1 MFVKTNDSALWCVV
15 TCLQWTGGAENI
27 DPGLEEKELTEMLSE
42 LYGEVPSL
50 QFCHAFLP
58 DLSIVSS
65 DFAERKCTQH
75 NHQIQI
81 HIFFLLVCVFQG
93 IVWCAISAGS
103 CISFCTTLDHD
114 CSHGTLFQTNQFSL
128 LMTWLQEPDSEAVH
142 WTFYL
147 ASRGT
152 GRQFVFHPAE
162 SRVRHAKKETWIGTQ
177 VHECQCDPQLWRLGN
192 CFSVISLIRCQPPS
206 GDLHYACRA
215 HHYCHFLPQAW
226 PSQTVCISCLG
237 SLHGSSTVQSGAV
250 LESVQQKKHGKT

>member
-1 MFVKTNDSALWCVV
+1 MFAVDGRRGKHWSWIGRERTDGDAVGTLW
-15 TCLQWTGGAENI
+15 GGAFPPI
-27 DPGLEEKELTEMLSE
+27 LSRLSSGL
-42 LYGEVPSL
+42 V
-50 QFCHAFLP
+50 
-58 DLSIVSS
+58 
-65 DFAERKCTQH
+65 
-75 NHQIQI
+75 HQILPSANVHSTTI
-81 HIFFLLVCVFQG
+81 KSKSIFFFPLVCVFQG

-103 CISFCTTLDHD
+103 CISFCTTLDILDHN
-114 CSHGTLFQTNQFSL
+114 CSHGTLIQTNQFSL

-152 GRQFVFHPAE
+152 GRQSVFQPAE

-192 CFSVISLIRCQPPS
+192 CFTVISLIRCQLPL

-226 PSQTVCISCLG
+226 PSQTF
-237 SLHGSSTVQSGAV
+237 LHQLFKFIAWIQYCTIWRGPRKCSA
-250 LESVQQKKHGKT
+250 EKTRENIGYE